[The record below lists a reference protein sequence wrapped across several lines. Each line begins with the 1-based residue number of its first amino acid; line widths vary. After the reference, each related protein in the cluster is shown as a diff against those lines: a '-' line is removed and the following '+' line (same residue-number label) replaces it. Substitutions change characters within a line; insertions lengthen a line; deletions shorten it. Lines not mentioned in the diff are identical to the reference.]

1 MTWWVTVAAV
11 RIHNWIQQTPKLSHM
26 RGASRA
32 LSVRTSPTAVGVL
45 DGFPSVEVKER
56 ESEVDGVVVATAS
69 DADTAAAYA
78 RALLGHL
85 AHEIPGVQWESWW
98 CEADSYVE
106 AFSRFVDAFADG
118 VSRLRRFPALLE
130 AGPVMSCLMCR
141 SEPAARAG
149 GAVTK
154 VVGDDDPEADTTQGA
169 GCEVRKNEGT
179 VNKGNPD
186 SSDLRSQIPGKL
198 AKDFAELARFGGV
211 TPGSSGG
218 ALGRKESRNHLATV
232 YADGNGMGAF
242 FQALSSTTLPVT
254 RLQGEA
260 ISALNTATRNA
271 VAEAARKIATDPDTA
286 AIEPHFVGGDDVL
299 VSVPATYAW
308 AFVAYLAR
316 YFEALR
322 DTLHGLLAKD
332 LDATARS
339 RGLSFSK
346 PLANEVS
353 TSSTNEDQ
361 DIRKDP
367 RAVEL
372 AERIDAISL
381 GIGVTFAH
389 ASYPFAEAEGA
400 AGAALKQAKVH
411 ARGQFSAIGW
421 VDVTAQFAM
430 RGRQPAYVLSAQ
442 QARDELDI
450 PTEDET
456 ARAVFRL
463 TPSARSQ
470 LAAILRDEPEATVR
484 KVIAQWADRLEDK
497 KLGKALLD
505 LADAQQAWAL
515 LEPKEQKEKGS
526 VEAVWADGLRADLS
540 RARWWPNVNRK
551 VER

>member
-106 AFSRFVDAFADG
+106 AFSRSVDAFADG

-260 ISALNTATRNA
+260 ISALNTATPERRRGGGAEDRHRPGHCGDRATFCRWRRCSGQRPRN
-271 VAEAARKIATDPDTA
+271 
-286 AIEPHFVGGDDVL
+286 
-299 VSVPATYAW
+299 
-308 AFVAYLAR
+308 
-316 YFEALR
+316 LR
-322 DTLHGLLAKD
+322 L
-332 LDATARS
+332 
-339 RGLSFSK
+339 
-346 PLANEVS
+346 
-353 TSSTNEDQ
+353 
-361 DIRKDP
+361 
-367 RAVEL
+367 
-372 AERIDAISL
+372 
-381 GIGVTFAH
+381 
-389 ASYPFAEAEGA
+389 
-400 AGAALKQAKVH
+400 
-411 ARGQFSAIGW
+411 
-421 VDVTAQFAM
+421 
-430 RGRQPAYVLSAQ
+430 
-442 QARDELDI
+442 
-450 PTEDET
+450 
-456 ARAVFRL
+456 
-463 TPSARSQ
+463 
-470 LAAILRDEPEATVR
+470 
-484 KVIAQWADRLEDK
+484 
-497 KLGKALLD
+497 
-505 LADAQQAWAL
+505 
-515 LEPKEQKEKGS
+515 
-526 VEAVWADGLRADLS
+526 GLRGVPGPLLRGPA
-540 RARWWPNVNRK
+540 
-551 VER
+551 

>member
-11 RIHNWIQQTPKLSHM
+11 RIHSWIQQTPKLSHM

-32 LSVRTSPTAVGVL
+32 LSVHTTPKAVGVL

-56 ESEVDGVVVATAS
+56 ESGVDGVVVATAPH
-69 DADTAAAYA
+69 ADTAAAYA

-106 AFSRFVDAFADG
+106 AFSRSVDAFDGG

-141 SEPAARAG
+141 SEPAARDG
-149 GAVTK
+149 GDAVTK
-154 VVGDDDPEADTTQGA
+154 VVGDDDDDATTTQGA
-169 GCEVRKNEGT
+169 GCEVRKKEGT
-179 VNKGNPD
+179 VDKGKPD
-186 SSDLRSQIPGKL
+186 PRDLRSQIPGKL
-198 AKDFAELARFGGV
+198 AKDFAELARFGGT

-242 FQALSSTTLPVT
+242 FQALSSTTLPVPE
-254 RLQGEA
+254 LQGEA
-260 ISALNTATRNA
+260 ISALNTATLNA
-271 VAEAARKIATDPDTA
+271 VAEAARKIADDPDTA

-308 AFVAYLAR
+308 TFAAYLAR

-322 DTLHGLLAKD
+322 GTLHGLLAKD
-332 LDATARS
+332 LDDAARS
-339 RGLSFSK
+339 GSLSLSK
-346 PLANEVS
+346 PLAKEVS
-353 TSSTNEDQ
+353 TSSTNENQ
-361 DIRKDP
+361 CVPKDP

-381 GIGVTFAH
+381 GIGMTFAH

-400 AGAALKQAKVH
+400 AETALKRAKVH
-411 ARGQFSAIGW
+411 ATGQFSAIGW
-421 VDVTAQFAM
+421 VDVTAQFVM

-450 PTEDET
+450 PPEDEA
-456 ARAVFRL
+456 ARPTFRL

-470 LAAILRDEPEATVR
+470 LAALLRDQPEATVR

-497 KLGKALLD
+497 KLGEALLD
-505 LADAQQAWAL
+505 LTAAQSGWAQ
-515 LEPKEQKEKGS
+515 LEPKDQRKSSPES
-526 VEAVWADGLRADLS
+526 IWADGLRADLS